1 MWFSALRFWQSKG
14 VVKIC
19 SLIYVVKS
27 STPCIGRNL
36 REPVE
41 VPIHSFESLRSLII
55 DVRMFL
61 DMVNVIEMS
70 FEVPL
75 LQKELSV
82 SFQLSLKFIVCFYTW
97 SEKEKLYYQSLIATY
112 SKDDKT
118 DQSLLIMTWSLE
130 SKSFRSFVAL

>member
-1 MWFSALRFWQSKG
+1 
-14 VVKIC
+14 
-19 SLIYVVKS
+19 
-27 STPCIGRNL
+27 
-36 REPVE
+36 

-118 DQSLLIMTWSLE
+118 DQSLLIMT
-130 SKSFRSFVAL
+130 